1 MSWVSIFPF
10 IGYFSSQGPF
20 VDSSVFS
27 RHQTEESVTG
37 KSLNCHKI
45 WKSGPTQ
52 SSRPCS
58 HRAGK
63 WFSSLDV
70 EKLKTR
76 TKRPGRR
83 DELCWLLDAS
93 YAMVTV
99 MMDRAEEIV
108 NINCFNF
115 YSCVQRR
122 PEETSSVSYRTRHQ
136 EQVVKTRLPLSPEQH
151 QSVWIWRNM
160 PFLNATEIGI
170 MYDTRNTESRDRYGQ
185 NWAHEHQPLK
195 YFRF

>member
-1 MSWVSIFPF
+1 MSLTI
-10 IGYFSSQGPF
+10 Y
-20 VDSSVFS
+20 
-27 RHQTEESVTG
+27 
-37 KSLNCHKI
+37 
-45 WKSGPTQ
+45 
-52 SSRPCS
+52 
-58 HRAGK
+58 
-63 WFSSLDV
+63 
-70 EKLKTR
+70 
-76 TKRPGRR
+76 PGQR

-108 NINCFNF
+108 NFNCFNF

-195 YFRF
+195 YFRLESLPPHHHNFRGVAKSKAKYLLPKWHRWVPSHTLEGIFRWSGLTIRTIRISCFPTFFIFGIP